1 METPAHDQ
9 NVTHRYTVHYPDHE
23 PRESDPHYRDFN
35 AYRRRTKDAAQC
47 AIGAHRADF
56 SECSLDKPLELHHA
70 HIEFKM
76 GLTLNG
82 WRLTTLACLTL
93 QQLAHGLNRQIT
105 LFGFAKPIIA
115 ELAAFTSQ
123 QLVTLRRKNMS
134 AILLVALPKPKNRQ
148 SYGISK

>member
-47 AIGAHRADF
+47 SIGAHRADF

-70 HIEFKM
+70 HIEFS
-76 GLTLNG
+76 LQNG
-82 WRLTTLACLTL
+82 VDLKWLEADYPGVSDPATIGAWVESANNLIWLCE
-93 QQLAHGLNRQIT
+93 AHHRGAGGIHVAAASDFEAEKYVRNLISSIT
-105 LFGFAKPIIA
+105 ETK
-115 ELAAFTSQ
+115 E
-123 QLVTLRRKNMS
+123 
-134 AILLVALPKPKNRQ
+134 
-148 SYGISK
+148 